1 MNPFVFIT
9 GAWNALLKNKK
20 RSFLTMIGI
29 VIGIASVSTI
39 MSIGKGFETYL
50 LDSLNPEEGDL
61 LTVDV
66 FFQADD
72 PSWMVETNTPL
83 FSDMDLQNVQ
93 FLPGVQAVETTS
105 LDVDFAIL
113 DTVIANK
120 KEPINMALI
129 ETEGRVVTVGRAL
142 DAMDHE
148 LEKRVAVVPAS
159 LLEETETL
167 ETALGEAI
175 AIDSQLYTIVG
186 LYEDGLEA
194 GSLFGDFTLEEI
206 EIPLAT
212 YMRYHNQE
220 NTANQISITVNR
232 GFLPSEASEAAV
244 ALLEEEGSM
253 KNRGTYDYFDLS
265 AINDG
270 LSKVLRGITLFIAS
284 VGGIS
289 LFIAGV
295 GVMNMMYISVS
306 ERTKEIG
313 IRRALGATQRS
324 IQTQF
329 VLEGVMMT
337 SIGGVFGYIF
347 GLIFSAIAT
356 AFLPFSTEIDWV
368 TVLTAL
374 AVSVSVGLVFS
385 YAPARAASKKEIIEI
400 L

>member
-232 GFLPSEASEAAV
+232 GFLPSEAAEAAV

-289 LFIAGV
+289 LFIAGI

-385 YAPARAASKKEIIEI
+385 YAPARAATKKEIIEI